1 MLIEESHVDVP
12 TSANGKD
19 STMRIFVFHPV
30 IAGYPKARFPGVCLF
45 SEIYQVTG
53 PVARF
58 ARQIAGQGYIV
69 AAPSSYHD
77 FVGPEPLKYDVEDTD
92 RGNKFKIEKASS
104 TLESYDADSHATVD
118 YLLSLPTCTGLIG
131 STGMCL
137 GGHLA
142 VRAALDSRINACVSY
157 FATDIHSRTL
167 GPYTAANSSPS
178 APANSNHTIDH
189 LSRLGGEVA
198 MIFGIKDTHDPDQG
212 RDLIRSKLRDAG
224 CVFSFH
230 EFAWA
235 QHAFIRDELSK
246 GRYDPAVTKICFEI
260 LLELFGR
267 VLKTDL
273 GQKEGNVAPPEHV
286 C

>member
-1 MLIEESHVDVP
+1 MLIQESHVDVE
-12 TSANGKD
+12 TSVNGQNG
-19 STMRIFVFHPV
+19 SMRIFLFHPTV
-30 IAGYPKARFPGVCLF
+30 PGYPQAKFPGVCLF

-58 ARQIAGQGYIV
+58 ARQIAGHGYIV

-92 RGNKFKIEKASS
+92 RGNRFKIEK
-104 TLESYDADSHATVD
+104 TLESYDEDSRKTVD
-118 YLLSLPTCTGLIG
+118 YLLALPTCSGRIG

-142 VRAALDSRINACVSY
+142 VRASLDPRITACVSY
-157 FATDIHSRTL
+157 FATDIHTSSL
-167 GPYTAANSSPS
+167 GSPASTADP
-178 APANSNHTIDH
+178 TISLFASLAH
-189 LSRLGGEVA
+189 AECA
-198 MIFGIKDTHDPDQG
+198 MIFGVKDTHVPAEG
-212 RDLIRSKLRDAG
+212 RDLIRKAMREADVVA
-224 CVFSFH
+224 SFH

-246 GRYDPAVTKICFEI
+246 GRYDPAVTKVCFEI
-260 LLELFGR
+260 LLELFTR

-273 GQKEGNVAPPEHV
+273 GAPMGKAPEPEHD

>member
-1 MLIEESHVDVP
+1 MHQSQLAAQSLTPRTGIYL
-12 TSANGKD
+12 
-19 STMRIFVFHPV
+19 FHPT
-30 IAGYPKARFPGVCLF
+30 IPGYPNARFPGVCLF

-58 ARQIAGQGYIV
+58 ARQIAGHGYIV

-77 FVGPEPLKYDVEDTD
+77 FVGPEPLKYDSADTD
-92 RGNKFKIEKASS
+92 RGNQFKIEK
-104 TLESYDADSHATVD
+104 TLESYDADSYKTVD

-131 STGMCL
+131 ATGMCL

-142 VRAALDSRINACVSY
+142 VRAALDSRISACVSY

-167 GPYTAANSSPS
+167 GPNTGANTAAVGAADSI
-178 APANSNHTIDH
+178 HTLD
-189 LSRLGGEVA
+189 LFSKFKGEVA
-198 MIFGIKDTHDPDQG
+198 MIFGIKDTHVPDAG
-212 RDLIRSKLRDAG
+212 RDLIRAKLREAG
-224 CVFSFH
+224 VCFSFH

-246 GRYDPAVTKICFEI
+246 GRYDPAITKVCFEV

-273 GQKEGNVAPPEHV
+273 GAKEAVAPPEHD

>member
-1 MLIEESHVDVP
+1 MLIQESHVDVP
-12 TSANGKD
+12 TTANGKD
-19 STMRIFVFHPV
+19 SSMRI
-30 IAGYPKARFPGVCLF
+30 RFPGVALF

-77 FVGPEPLKYDVEDTD
+77 FTGPEALKYDAEDTD
-92 RGNKFKIEKASS
+92 RGNQYKIDK
-104 TLESYDADSHATVD
+104 TLESYDADSYATVD
-118 YLLSLPTCTGLIG
+118 HLLSIPTCTGLIG
-131 STGMCL
+131 ATGMCL

-142 VRAALDSRINACVSY
+142 VRAALDPRITACVAY

-167 GPYTAANSSPS
+167 GPYTAANTSPT
-178 APANSNHTIDH
+178 PPPNSNHTLD
-189 LSRLGGEVA
+189 LFTKFKGEVA
-198 MIFGIKDTHDPDQG
+198 MIFGVKDTHVPGPG
-212 RDLIRSKLRDAG
+212 RDLIRAKLRDAG
-224 CVFSFH
+224 VVTSFH

-246 GRYDPAVTKICFEI
+246 GRYDPAITKVCFEI

-267 VLKTDL
+267 TLKIDL
-273 GQKEGNVAPPEHV
+273 GAKDGEVPPPEHI

>member
-1 MLIEESHVDVP
+1 MLIKETHVDVQ
-12 TSANGKD
+12 TSANGKE
-19 STMRIFVFHPV
+19 STMRIFLFHPT
-30 IAGYPKARFPGVCLF
+30 IPGYPEARFPGVCLF

-58 ARQIAGQGYIV
+58 ARQIAGHGYIV

-77 FVGPEPLKYDVEDTD
+77 FVGPEPLSYDVADTD
-92 RGNKFKIEKASS
+92 RGNKFKIEK
-104 TLESYDADSHATVD
+104 TLESYDADSYKTVD
-118 YLLSLPTCTGLIG
+118 YLLGMPTCTGLIG
-131 STGMCL
+131 ATGMCL

-142 VRAALDSRINACVSY
+142 TRAALDPRISACVSY

-167 GPYTAANSSPS
+167 GPYEAANTSSNP
-178 APANSNHTIDH
+178 PPDSNHTLD
-189 LSRLGGEVA
+189 LFRKFKGEIA
-198 MIFGIKDTHDPDQG
+198 LIFGVKDTHVPDTG
-212 RDLIRSKLRDAG
+212 RDLIRAKLREAG
-224 CVFSFH
+224 VVTSFY

-246 GRYDPAVTKICFEI
+246 GRYDPAITKICFEI

-273 GQKEGNVAPPEHV
+273 GPRDGSVAQPEHD

>member
-1 MLIEESHVDVP
+1 MLIKEFHADVTTTVNGVESP
-12 TSANGKD
+12 
-19 STMRIFVFHPV
+19 MRIFVFHPT
-30 IAGYPKARFPGVCLF
+30 IPQYPNARFPGVVIF

-77 FVGPEPLKYDVEDTD
+77 FTGPEPLAYDGPGTD
-92 RGNKFKIEKASS
+92 QGNEWKVKK
-104 TLESYDADSHATVD
+104 TLESYDQDSYRTVD
-118 YLLSLPTCTGLIG
+118 YLLTLPTCTGLIG
-131 STGMCL
+131 ATGMCL

-142 VRAALDSRINACVSY
+142 LRAALDPRISATVCY
-157 FATDIHSRTL
+157 FATDVHSRTL
-167 GPYTAANSSPS
+167 GPYESANTSATAP
-178 APANSNHTIDH
+178 PNSNHTLD
-189 LSRLGGEVA
+189 LLPQLKGEVS
-198 MIFGIKDTHDPDQG
+198 MIFGIKDTHVNDAG
-212 RDLIRSKLRDAG
+212 RDLIRAKLREAG
-224 CVFSFH
+224 VVFNFH

-246 GRYDPAVTKICFEI
+246 GRYDPAITKACFEI

-267 VLKTDL
+267 TLKVDL
-273 GQKEGNVAPPEHV
+273 GAKDAAPQKVEHV

>member
-1 MLIEESHVDVP
+1 MLIKESHADVQTTVDGKE
-12 TSANGKD
+12 TS
-19 STMRIFVFHPV
+19 MRIFVFHPTV
-30 IAGYPKARFPGVCLF
+30 PQYPNARFPGVVLF

-77 FVGPEPLKYDVEDTD
+77 FTGPEALAYDVLGTD
-92 RGNKFKIEKASS
+92 KGNEWKVKK
-104 TLESYDADSHATVD
+104 TLPSYDEDGYKSVD

-131 STGMCL
+131 ATGMCL

-142 VRAALDSRINACVSY
+142 LRASLDPRISACVAY
-157 FATDIHSRTL
+157 FATDVHSRTL
-167 GPYTAANSSPS
+167 GPYDEANTSSE
-178 APANSNHTIDH
+178 APANSAHTIDK
-189 LSRLGGEVA
+189 LAEIKGEVA
-198 MIFGIKDTHDPDQG
+198 MIFGIKDTHVPDTG
-212 RDLIRSKLRDAG
+212 RDLIRQKMRDAG
-224 CVFSFH
+224 VVFSWY

-246 GRYDPAVTKICFEI
+246 GRYDPAITKICFEV

-273 GQKEGNVAPPEHV
+273 GPRDGRPEKVEHV

>member
-1 MLIEESHVDVP
+1 MLIKESHADVQTKVDGKE
-12 TSANGKD
+12 TS
-19 STMRIFVFHPV
+19 MRIFVFHPT
-30 IAGYPKARFPGVCLF
+30 IPQYPNARFPGVVLF

-77 FVGPEPLKYDVEDTD
+77 FTGPEALAYDV
-92 RGNKFKIEKASS
+92 
-104 TLESYDADSHATVD
+104 TLQSYDEDSYKTVD

-131 STGMCL
+131 TTGMCL

-142 VRAALDSRINACVSY
+142 LRASLDPRISACVAY
-157 FATDIHSRTL
+157 FATDVHCRTL
-167 GPYTAANSSPS
+167 GPYTEANTSAQAPPS
-178 APANSNHTIDH
+178 SNHTIDK
-189 LSRLGGEVA
+189 LAELRGEVA
-198 MIFGIKDTHDPDQG
+198 MIFGIKDTHVPDGG
-212 RDLIRSKLRDAG
+212 RDLIRQKLRDAG
-224 CVFSFH
+224 VVFSFH

-246 GRYDPAVTKICFEI
+246 GRYDPAITKICFEV
-260 LLELFGR
+260 LLEMFGR

-273 GQKEGNVAPPEHV
+273 GPRDVRPEKIEHV

>member
-1 MLIEESHVDVP
+1 MLIKESHVDVQ
-12 TSANGKD
+12 TTVDGKE
-19 STMRIFVFHPV
+19 TPMRIFTFHPT
-30 IAGYPKARFPGVCLF
+30 IPQYPNARFPGIALF

-77 FVGPEPLKYDVEDTD
+77 FTGPEPLAYDVPGTD
-92 RGNKFKIEKASS
+92 KGNEWKVKK
-104 TLESYDADSHATVD
+104 TLQSYDEDSYKTVD
-118 YLLSLPTCTGLIG
+118 YLLSLPTCTGLVG
-131 STGMCL
+131 TTGMCL

-142 VRAALDSRINACVSY
+142 LRASLDPRISACVAY
-157 FATDIHSRTL
+157 FATDVHSRTL
-167 GPYTAANSSPS
+167 GPHTEKNTSAN
-178 APANSNHTIDH
+178 APAGSAHTLDKLNEIK
-189 LSRLGGEVA
+189 GEVA
-198 MIFGIKDTHDPDQG
+198 MIFGIKDTHVPDEG
-212 RDLIRSKLRDAG
+212 RDLIRAKLRQAG
-224 CVFSFH
+224 TTFSFY

-246 GRYDPAVTKICFEI
+246 GRYDPAITKVCFEV

-273 GQKEGNVAPPEHV
+273 GARDRTPQTVEHV